1 MDLLSSAIGS
11 INDFLW
17 TYIIIVVLVGCGLWF
32 TLMTSFIQLRALP
45 EMVRLLAGDLG
56 RRPSGRKAIS
66 SFQAFCVSTASRVG
80 VGNIAG
86 VAIAIVTGGPGAVFW
101 MWVIA
106 FIGTATGFVESTLAQ
121 IYKIPRG
128 HGLFHGGPAYYIQ
141 NALGQPGI
149 AKLFAVLI
157 SVTFGLIYV
166 SVQANTIALSMEKAF
181 GADTYM
187 MGGILAVLSGAVIF
201 GGIHRIAGFTT
212 LLVPLMAGIY
222 LFIAIAVIIL
232 HIEEVP
238 GMFALILHD
247 AFRPQAA
254 VGGGIGTVILTGV
267 RRGLFSNEA
276 GEGSIPNAA
285 ATAHVTHPVKQGL
298 VQAFGVYVDTWFVCS
313 ATAFIVLLTGQ
324 YTIGGET
331 TGIALAQ
338 DSLASVFGSGASSL
352 LAILIFLFAFSSVVG
367 NYYYGEINIHFFGQN
382 THLALILY
390 RIAVIGMVFFG
401 CIAALPLVWNL
412 ADLFMAMIC
421 LTNLYALARLAPRAR
436 IALRDYSEQKRAG
449 KNPVFNPA
457 VMPSAQGITAWD
469 ADQLHPQKYEQK
481 S

>member
-1 MDLLSSAIGS
+1 MDLLNSAIGS

-367 NYYYGEINIHFFGQN
+367 NYYYGEINIHFLGKN
-382 THLALILY
+382 THLALLLY

>member
-1 MDLLSSAIGS
+1 MDLLNSAIGS

-32 TLMTSFIQLRALP
+32 TLMTGFIQLRALP

-141 NALGQPGI
+141 NALGQPDI

-222 LFIAIAVIIL
+222 LLIALAVIIL

-367 NYYYGEINIHFFGQN
+367 NYYYGEINIHFLGQN

-436 IALRDYSEQKRAG
+436 IALRDYLAQKRAG
-449 KNPVFNPA
+449 KNPVFNPG